1 LPADAGKQIIEI
13 SGGVMKKVRSKDGT
27 MIAYDQIGQGPLLIL
42 VSGALQYSAFDQGM
56 RQLADLLS
64 KHFTVINYDRRG
76 RGESTDTQP
85 YALQREIED
94 IDALIDVAGGSAS
107 LYGISSGGAL
117 AMEAAI
123 ELGNKVKKLA
133 IYEVPY
139 NSDPAAMQAW
149 KKYVNELRKL
159 LAADHNG
166 DAVALF
172 MRYVGATPEQVEGVR
187 QQPIWPL
194 FESIASTLAYD
205 HIAALGEDAAVP
217 VERATHVP
225 MPTLIVTGGA
235 SFPFM
240 YETAKRLSGAIP
252 YSVHRVLEGQTHE
265 VSAEALA
272 PVLIEFF
279 KDS

>member
-1 LPADAGKQIIEI
+1 
-13 SGGVMKKVRSKDGT
+13 MKTVRSKDGT
-27 MIAYDQIGQGPLLIL
+27 IIAYDQVGQGPVVIL

-56 RQLADLLS
+56 RQLAELLS

-76 RGESTDTQP
+76 RGDSTDTQP
-85 YALQREIED
+85 YALEREIED
-94 IDALIDVAGGSAS
+94 IEALIDATGGPAS

-123 ELGNKVKKLA
+123 QLGSKVKKLA

-139 NSDPAAMQAW
+139 NSDPGAMQAW
-149 KKYVNELRKL
+149 NKYVNELREL
-159 LAADHNG
+159 LAANRKG

-172 MRYVGATPEQVEGVR
+172 MKYVGASAEQVEGVR
-187 QQPIWPL
+187 RQPIWPL
-194 FESIASTLAYD
+194 FEDVAPTLAYD

-217 VERATHVP
+217 VERATQVLI
-225 MPTLIVTGGA
+225 PTLLVTGSA

-240 YETAKRLSGAIP
+240 YETAKTLSSAIP
-252 YSVHRVLEGQTHE
+252 YSVHRVLDGQTHD

-272 PVLIEFF
+272 PTLIEFF
-279 KDS
+279 RDT